1 MNDKLLFTNCRVVL
15 ADQVVEAS
23 VSVADG
29 VIRAIDGPAERA
41 EIVDFEGDY
50 LLPGLVELHTDN
62 LEKHLEPRPGVM
74 WPSSLAAVLAHDG
87 QIAAAGITTVFDAIS
102 LGDFD
107 SKGNRGAML
116 EGSVQALRE
125 ARTANILRAEHLLHL
140 RCELAD
146 ASVIDLFNRFAD
158 EPVLRLVSVMDHTPG
173 QRQWADIDHFRQ
185 FHRNK
190 GWSEAELQ
198 AEVLKRQRR
207 MEEHSGRNR
216 QMVIARSRA
225 VGVPIASHDD
235 TTAEHIAEA
244 VADGIA
250 IAEFPTSREA
260 ADLARRNGMKVIMGA
275 PNLVRGGS
283 HSGNISTEELSIAG
297 LVDALSSDYVPISLL
312 HAAIALHQRH
322 GIDLTETVAMVSRTP
337 AQMVGLDDR
346 GEIAVGR
353 RADLIRVRLAGEVP
367 VVRAAWR
374 QGQRIV

>member
-1 MNDKLLFTNCRVVL
+1 MNDKLLFTNCRAVL
-15 ADQVVEAS
+15 ADQVVQAS
-23 VSVADG
+23 VSAADG
-29 VIRAIDGPAERA
+29 VIRAIDGPAENA

-125 ARTANILRAEHLLHL
+125 ARSAKILRAEHLLHL

-173 QRQWADIDHFRQ
+173 QRQWTNVDQFRQ

-216 QMVIARSRA
+216 QAIIERSRA
-225 VGVPIASHDD
+225 IGVPIASHDD
-235 TTAEHIAEA
+235 TTAEHVAEA
-244 VADGIA
+244 VADEIT

-260 ADLARRNGMKVIMGA
+260 ADLARRNGMEVIMGA

-312 HAAIALHQRH
+312 HAAFALHQRH
-322 GIDLTETVAMVSRTP
+322 GIDLAR
-337 AQMVGLDDR
+337 DDR
-346 GEIAVGR
+346 HGKPNPGPYGGSGGPR
-353 RADLIRVRLAGEVP
+353 RDCRQASRRSDP
-367 VVRAAWR
+367 RAAR
-374 QGQRIV
+374 R

>member
-1 MNDKLLFTNCRVVL
+1 MNNKLFFTNCRTAL
-15 ADQVVEAS
+15 ADKVVEAS
-23 VSVADG
+23 LSVAG
-29 VIRAIDGPAERA
+29 GTIEAIDGPAGGA
-41 EIVDFEGDY
+41 AVIDLEGDY

-87 QIAAAGITTVFDAIS
+87 QIAAAGITTVFDAIC

-116 EGSVQALRE
+116 EGSVQALGE
-125 ARTANILRAEHLLHL
+125 ARKANILRAEHLLHL

-146 ASVIDLFNRFAD
+146 ASVIDLFNRFID
-158 EPVLRLVSVMDHTPG
+158 QPELRLVSVMDHTPG
-173 QRQWADIDHFRQ
+173 QRQWTNVDQFRQ
-185 FHRNK
+185 YHRSK
-190 GWSEAELQ
+190 GWSDAELN
-198 AEVLKRQRR
+198 AEVLKRQKR
-207 MEEHSGRNR
+207 MEEHSGRHR
-216 QMVIARSRA
+216 QAIVERSRA
-225 VGVPIASHDD
+225 IGVPMASHDD

-312 HAAIALHQRH
+312 HSAFVLHQRH
-322 GIDLTETVAMVSRTP
+322 GIDLPETIAMVSRTP
-337 AQMVGLDDR
+337 AQMVGLEDR
-346 GEIAVGR
+346 GEIAVGK

>member
-1 MNDKLLFTNCRVVL
+1 MNENLIFTNCRTVL
-15 ADQVVEAS
+15 PEQVADTS
-23 VSVADG
+23 VSVGDG
-29 VIRAIDGPAERA
+29 VIRAFDGPAGDSA
-41 EIVDFEGDY
+41 VVDLEGDY

-87 QIAAAGITTVFDAIS
+87 QIAAAGITTVFDAIC

-116 EGSVQALRE
+116 EGSVLALRE
-125 ARTANILRAEHLLHL
+125 ARKANILRAEHLLHL

-146 ASVIDLFNRFAD
+146 ASVLDLFSRFVD
-158 EPVLRLVSVMDHTPG
+158 EPELRLVSVMDHTPG
-173 QRQWADIDHFRQ
+173 QRQWTDIDKFRQ
-185 FHRNK
+185 YHRNK
-190 GWSEAELQ
+190 GWSDTELN
-198 AEVLKRQRR
+198 AEVARRQLRMQEHAGPHRR
-207 MEEHSGRNR
+207 AILE
-216 QMVIARSRA
+216 RSRK
-225 VGVPIASHDD
+225 VGIPLASHDD
-235 TTAEHIAEA
+235 TTAEHISEA

-260 ADLARRNGMKVIMGA
+260 ADLARRNGMTVIMGA

-297 LVDALSSDYVPISLL
+297 LVDALSSDYVPASLL
-312 HAAIALHQRH
+312 HAAFTLHRRH
-322 GIDLTETVAMVSRTP
+322 GIDLPGAIAMVSRTP
-337 AQMVGLDDR
+337 ARMVGLEDR

-353 RADLIRVRLAGEVP
+353 RADLIRVRLAGDVP

>member
-15 ADQVVEAS
+15 ADQVVETSLS
-23 VSVADG
+23 VSDG
-29 VIRAIDGPAERA
+29 AIQAIDGPAQNA

-50 LLPGLVELHTDN
+50 LVPGLVELHTDN

-125 ARTANILRAEHLLHL
+125 ARAAKILRAEHLLHL

-158 EPVLRLVSVMDHTPG
+158 EPMLRLVSVMDHTPG
-173 QRQWADIDHFRQ
+173 QRQWTNVDQFRQ

-216 QMVIARSRA
+216 QAIIERSRA
-225 VGVPIASHDD
+225 IGVPIASHDD
-235 TTAEHIAEA
+235 TTAEHVAEA
-244 VADGIA
+244 VADGIT

-260 ADLARRNGMKVIMGA
+260 ADLAQRNGMKVIMGA

-312 HAAIALHQRH
+312 HAAFVLHQRH
-322 GIDLTETVAMVSRTP
+322 GVDLPETIAMVSRTP
-337 AQMVGLDDR
+337 AHMVGLEDR

-353 RADLIRVRLAGEVP
+353 RADLIRVRLTGDVP